1 MNATVKLALSARHDP
16 AEPISHAA
24 VRGQTLVDAARDVLT
39 EMSEAAA
46 ALLETEQMKDAML
59 SRIAAATTFPDIEAA
74 SRVIDRLAFKPP
86 AAAREP

>member
-1 MNATVKLALSARHDP
+1 
-16 AEPISHAA
+16 
-24 VRGQTLVDAARDVLT
+24 
-39 EMSEAAA
+39 MSEAAA